1 MKIAILL
8 FVLLNCNVYAQ
19 FVDKSTLLKYA
30 RKRASQNITAATAR
44 GLSAETLKSFSRRRA
59 SSNVT
64 AATARGL
71 DEVGYRTRLETNNF
85 DPHVIEIIGRFHFS
99 REDLFDFLN
108 PIKPK

>member
-99 REDLFDFLN
+99 REDLLDFLN

>member
-1 MKIAILL
+1 MKIIILFL
-8 FVLLNCNVYAQ
+8 FLTSNLYGIASKQ
-19 FVDKSTLLKYA
+19 ELLKYA

-71 DEVGYRTRLETNNF
+71 DEVGHRTRIETQNF

-99 REDLFDFLN
+99 REDLLEFLK
-108 PIKPK
+108 PIK